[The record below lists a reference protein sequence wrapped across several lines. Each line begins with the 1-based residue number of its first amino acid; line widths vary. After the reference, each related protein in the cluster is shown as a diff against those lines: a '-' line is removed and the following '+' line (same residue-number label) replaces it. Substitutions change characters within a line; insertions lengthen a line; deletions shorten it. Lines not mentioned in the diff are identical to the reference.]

1 MTELSFIILL
11 GILLANLFLS
21 VSSRMLHC
29 IKMVALQGAL
39 LAVLPLLLDNGH
51 IGVEA
56 VALFV
61 VNLTVKACLLPYL
74 LGRTMR
80 RIQIERELRPIV
92 GYALSVTIVFLL
104 TVLAFW
110 LGHRLIFPLRPVSPL
125 AVPVA
130 IATMLT
136 GLFIIV
142 ARRKALVQAMG
153 FLVFENGIALFA
165 LGLSLGHGMIVEL
178 GILLDVLVLVS
189 VMSIAV
195 FHINLESS
203 HTDTDRLN
211 LLDEEGEGSF

>member
-1 MTELSFIILL
+1 MTELSFIVLL
-11 GILLANLFLS
+11 GFLLTNLFLG

-39 LAVLPLLLDNGH
+39 LAVLPLMLDGGH
-51 IGVEA
+51 FGGEVL
-56 VALFV
+56 ALFGI
-61 VNLTVKACLLPYL
+61 NFAVKACLLPYL

-80 RIQIERELRPIV
+80 RIQIGRELRPIV
-92 GYALSVTIVFLL
+92 GYALSVSTVLLL

-110 LGHRLIFPLRPVSPL
+110 LDSRLHFPLPPVSPL
-125 AVPVA
+125 AVPVSM
-130 IATMLT
+130 ATMLS

-153 FLVFENGIALFA
+153 FLVFENGVALFA

-189 VMSIAV
+189 IMSIAV

-211 LLDEEGEGSF
+211 LLDEEGERSL